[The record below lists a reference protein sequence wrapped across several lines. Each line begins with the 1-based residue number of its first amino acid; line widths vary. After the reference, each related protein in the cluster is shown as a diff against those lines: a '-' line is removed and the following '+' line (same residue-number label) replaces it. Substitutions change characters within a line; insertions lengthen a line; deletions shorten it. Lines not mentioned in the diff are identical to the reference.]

1 MLKLYQLA
9 LYFVS
14 KFNYRIVEVKNLNN
28 EIWLCNKKHK
38 TYPIIRLS
46 INTTDEP
53 ESHIQLQQKIKN
65 SIVTTLN
72 CNNNYLDIHIRN
84 NEKAINDK
92 MVVID
97 ENYYDGIDV
106 TSYFPDIKKQIH
118 MVKDQGSEMNRILNE
133 FKNINNG
140 AKKKSIFDSIKKG
153 PYVTYIVA
161 LICVLVYLISLYF
174 YRYTDNSSEVAIII
188 GGYYK
193 IFVVAGQ
200 WWRIFTAGF
209 VHVDVFHL
217 LVNMLSLISLGRLL
231 ENYYGHIKFL
241 IVLLIG
247 IVFGNLFLFALND
260 NIVAVG
266 ISGGLYALLA
276 CLAMYIYN
284 TKMYKIPAVM
294 HNVIYIF
301 LVNLMINLLPSIGYY
316 AHLGGFIAGILL
328 AFIFTK
334 NSNWVS
340 LKNNTIIVGI
350 ILCIVLGYKC
360 MTNTFINTLYA
371 KSDMT
376 VIDTYNSLG
385 LKETSL
391 KLFIRLNTIYEETK

>member
-97 ENYYDGIDV
+97 ENYYDGIDI

-241 IVLLIG
+241 IVLLVG

-376 VIDTYNSLG
+376 VIETYNSLG

-391 KLFIRLNTIYEETK
+391 KLFIRLNSIYEETK

>member
-241 IVLLIG
+241 IVLLVG

-260 NIVAVG
+260 NIVTVG

>member
-174 YRYTDNSSEVAIII
+174 YRYTDNSSEVSIII

-241 IVLLIG
+241 IVLLVG

-294 HNVIYIF
+294 HNVIHIF

-391 KLFIRLNTIYEETK
+391 KLFIRLNSIYEETK

>member
-140 AKKKSIFDSIKKG
+140 AKKKSIFDNIKKG

-241 IVLLIG
+241 IVLLVG

-284 TKMYKIPAVM
+284 TKMYKITAVM

-391 KLFIRLNTIYEETK
+391 KLFIRLNSIYEETK

>member
-241 IVLLIG
+241 IVLLVG

-376 VIDTYNSLG
+376 VIETYNSLG

-391 KLFIRLNTIYEETK
+391 KLFIRLNSIYEETK

>member
-97 ENYYDGIDV
+97 ENYYDGIDI

-140 AKKKSIFDSIKKG
+140 AKKRNWQ
-153 PYVTYIVA
+153 
-161 LICVLVYLISLYF
+161 LC
-174 YRYTDNSSEVAIII
+174 
-188 GGYYK
+188 
-193 IFVVAGQ
+193 Q
-200 WWRIFTAGF
+200 IFTDKARRK
-209 VHVDVFHL
+209 D
-217 LVNMLSLISLGRLL
+217 
-231 ENYYGHIKFL
+231 
-241 IVLLIG
+241 
-247 IVFGNLFLFALND
+247 
-260 NIVAVG
+260 
-266 ISGGLYALLA
+266 
-276 CLAMYIYN
+276 
-284 TKMYKIPAVM
+284 KI
-294 HNVIYIF
+294 H
-301 LVNLMINLLPSIGYY
+301 
-316 AHLGGFIAGILL
+316 
-328 AFIFTK
+328 
-334 NSNWVS
+334 
-340 LKNNTIIVGI
+340 
-350 ILCIVLGYKC
+350 
-360 MTNTFINTLYA
+360 
-371 KSDMT
+371 
-376 VIDTYNSLG
+376 
-385 LKETSL
+385 KETISFS
-391 KLFIRLNTIYEETK
+391 K

>member
-28 EIWLCNKKHK
+28 ENWLCNKKHK

-241 IVLLIG
+241 IVLLVG

>member
-241 IVLLIG
+241 IVLLVG

-385 LKETSL
+385 IKETSL
-391 KLFIRLNTIYEETK
+391 KLFIRLNSIYEETK

>member
-97 ENYYDGIDV
+97 ENYYDGIDI

-140 AKKKSIFDSIKKG
+140 AKKKSIFDNIKKG

-241 IVLLIG
+241 IVLLVG

-391 KLFIRLNTIYEETK
+391 KLFIRLNSIYEETK

>member
-241 IVLLIG
+241 IVLLVG

-360 MTNTFINTLYA
+360 MTNTIINTLYA

-391 KLFIRLNTIYEETK
+391 KLFIRLNSIYEETK

>member
-140 AKKKSIFDSIKKG
+140 AKKKSIFDNIKKG

-241 IVLLIG
+241 IVLLVG

-391 KLFIRLNTIYEETK
+391 KLFIRLNSIYEETK

>member
-97 ENYYDGIDV
+97 ENYYDGIVV

-241 IVLLIG
+241 IVLLVG

-391 KLFIRLNTIYEETK
+391 KLFIRLNSIYEETK

>member
-241 IVLLIG
+241 IVLLVG

-301 LVNLMINLLPSIGYY
+301 LVNLLINLLPSIGYY

-391 KLFIRLNTIYEETK
+391 KLFIRLNSIYEETK

>member
-241 IVLLIG
+241 IVLLVG

-316 AHLGGFIAGILL
+316 AHLGGFIACILL

>member
-14 KFNYRIVEVKNLNN
+14 KFNYRIVEVKNLII

-241 IVLLIG
+241 IVLLVG

>member
-72 CNNNYLDIHIRN
+72 CNSNYLDIHIRN

-241 IVLLIG
+241 IVLLVG

>member
-241 IVLLIG
+241 IVLLVG

-340 LKNNTIIVGI
+340 LKNNTIIFGI

>member
-241 IVLLIG
+241 IVLLVG

-376 VIDTYNSLG
+376 VIETYNSLG

>member
-97 ENYYDGIDV
+97 ENYYDGIDI

-140 AKKKSIFDSIKKG
+140 AKKKSIFVSIKKG

-241 IVLLIG
+241 IVLLVG

-391 KLFIRLNTIYEETK
+391 KLFIRLNSIYEETK

>member
-1 MLKLYQLA
+1 
-9 LYFVS
+9 
-14 KFNYRIVEVKNLNN
+14 
-28 EIWLCNKKHK
+28 
-38 TYPIIRLS
+38 
-46 INTTDEP
+46 
-53 ESHIQLQQKIKN
+53 
-65 SIVTTLN
+65 
-72 CNNNYLDIHIRN
+72 
-84 NEKAINDK
+84 

-241 IVLLIG
+241 IVLLVG

>member
-97 ENYYDGIDV
+97 ENYYDGIDI

-241 IVLLIG
+241 IVLLVG

>member
-97 ENYYDGIDV
+97 ENYYDGIDI

-241 IVLLIG
+241 IVLLVG

-376 VIDTYNSLG
+376 VIETYNSLG

>member
-391 KLFIRLNTIYEETK
+391 KLFIRLNSIYEETK

>member
-161 LICVLVYLISLYF
+161 LICVLLYLISLYF

-241 IVLLIG
+241 IVLLVG

-391 KLFIRLNTIYEETK
+391 KLFIRLNSIYEETK

>member
-140 AKKKSIFDSIKKG
+140 AKKKSIFDNIKKG

-241 IVLLIG
+241 IVLLVG

>member
-241 IVLLIG
+241 IVLLVG

>member
-241 IVLLIG
+241 IVLLVG

-340 LKNNTIIVGI
+340 LKNNNIIVGI

>member
-174 YRYTDNSSEVAIII
+174 YRYTYNSSEVAIII

-241 IVLLIG
+241 IVLLVG

-391 KLFIRLNTIYEETK
+391 KLFIRLNSIYEETK

>member
-241 IVLLIG
+241 IVLLVG

-391 KLFIRLNTIYEETK
+391 K

>member
-97 ENYYDGIDV
+97 ENYYDGIDI

-241 IVLLIG
+241 IVLLVG

-391 KLFIRLNTIYEETK
+391 KLFIRLNSIYEETK

>member
-241 IVLLIG
+241 IVLLVG

-391 KLFIRLNTIYEETK
+391 KLFIRLNSIYVDTK

>member
-97 ENYYDGIDV
+97 ENYYDGIDI

-140 AKKKSIFDSIKKG
+140 AKNKSIFDSIKKG

-241 IVLLIG
+241 IVLLVG

-376 VIDTYNSLG
+376 VIETYNSLG

-391 KLFIRLNTIYEETK
+391 KLFIRLNSIYEETK

>member
-153 PYVTYIVA
+153 PYVTSIVA

-241 IVLLIG
+241 IVLLVG
-247 IVFGNLFLFALND
+247 IVFGNLFLFVLNY

>member
-200 WWRIFTAGF
+200 WWSIFTAGF

-241 IVLLIG
+241 IVLLVG

>member
-140 AKKKSIFDSIKKG
+140 AKKKIIFDSIKKG

-241 IVLLIG
+241 IVLLVG

>member
-140 AKKKSIFDSIKKG
+140 SKKKSIFDSIKKG

-241 IVLLIG
+241 IVLLVG

-376 VIDTYNSLG
+376 VIETYNSLG

>member
-153 PYVTYIVA
+153 PYVNYIVA

-241 IVLLIG
+241 IVLLVG

>member
-140 AKKKSIFDSIKKG
+140 AKKKSIFDSIKKC

-241 IVLLIG
+241 IVLLVG